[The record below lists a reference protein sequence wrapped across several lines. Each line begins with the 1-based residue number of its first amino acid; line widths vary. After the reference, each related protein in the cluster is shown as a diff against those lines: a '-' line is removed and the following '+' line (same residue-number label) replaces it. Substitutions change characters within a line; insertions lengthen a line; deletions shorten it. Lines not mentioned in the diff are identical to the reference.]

1 MALKDL
7 LVHIDSSPSC
17 PARLD
22 LAINLA
28 QSHDAHLIGLYVI
41 GLAPI
46 HQFAEADLG
55 PELIEAHDHY
65 IRQAAEDAARM
76 FASHTDRAGLA
87 AEWRCVEGNVSDL
100 VALNARYAD
109 FAILGQRNPER
120 LDPGTAPELPGII
133 ILDVGR
139 PVLLVPHQGSFESVG
154 KRVLVAWNASRG
166 AARAVNDALPI
177 LQRADEVLILAVNPL
192 SGITGHG
199 DIPGADIA
207 LHLSRHG
214 VNAEAQEIDVEKVSI
229 GDMLLSRA
237 ADFEADLLVTGAFG
251 RSRLRELV
259 LGGVTRYLLGHMTIP
274 VMMSR

>member
-22 LAINLA
+22 LAIDLA
-28 QSHDAHLIGLYVI
+28 QSNDAHLTGIYVI

-65 IRQAAEDAARM
+65 IRQAAEDTARM
-76 FASHTDRAGLA
+76 FSEHVDRAGLV
-87 AEWRCVEGNVSDL
+87 AEWRCVEGNVSDV

-109 FAILGQRNPER
+109 FAILGQRNTER

-139 PVLLVPHQGSFESVG
+139 PVLIVPHQGSFDAIG

-177 LQRADEVLILAVNPL
+177 LQGADEVLILAVNPL

-199 DIPGADIA
+199 EIPGADIA

-214 VNAEAQEIDVEKVSI
+214 VKAEAQEIDVEKGGI

-237 ADFEADLLVTGAFG
+237 ADFSADLLVTGAFG
-251 RSRLRELV
+251 HSRLRELV

-274 VMMSR
+274 LLMSR